1 MTAGALHAIDA
12 QGATVWSTVSETPSP
27 LGAYGLSFPT
37 IAPAVSDQRLPTLYV
52 GSSEGK
58 LYAVVV
64 DSGLDPTSPWPK
76 SHHDIRNTG
85 NAAAPL
91 P

>member
-1 MTAGALHAIDA
+1 VDA
-12 QGATVWSTVSETPSP
+12 TGKTVWSTATEVTPP
-27 LGAYGLSFPT
+27 LGAVSLSFPA
-37 IAPAVSDQRLPTLYV
+37 IAPAASADTLPTLYT
-52 GSSEGK
+52 GSADGK

-64 DSGLDPTSPWPK
+64 DSGLDTTSPWPK
-76 SHHDIRNTG
+76 SHHDLRNTG